1 MDEKQIEIRKKLKKK
16 LDTARYEHTLG
27 VAYTAACLA
36 MRYGADIQ
44 KAEVAGLLHDCAKCI
59 PDEEKL
65 QKCEKHHLPIS
76 DAERKNPSLLH
87 AKLGAYYARQKYGI
101 TDEEILGAITWHT
114 TGRPEMTL
122 LEEIVFIAD
131 YIEPDRD
138 RAPNLEEIRT
148 LAFTDLKTAVGAV
161 LAGTLAYV
169 GKRQDALDETT
180 VAAYEYYKGIGELV

>member
-114 TGRPEMTL
+114 TGKPEMTL

-138 RAPNLEEIRT
+138 RAPNLEEILQIILSLQAEATRIRFT
-148 LAFTDLKTAVGAV
+148 LL
-161 LAGTLAYV
+161 
-169 GKRQDALDETT
+169 Q
-180 VAAYEYYKGIGELV
+180 IIS

>member
-1 MDEKQIEIRKKLKKK
+1 M
-16 LDTARYEHTLG
+16 
-27 VAYTAACLA
+27 
-36 MRYGADIQ
+36 
-44 KAEVAGLLHDCAKCI
+44 LHDCAKCI

-114 TGRPEMTL
+114 TGKPEMTL

-180 VAAYEYYKGIGELV
+180 VAAYEYYKRIGELV

>member
-1 MDEKQIEIRKKLKKK
+1 M
-16 LDTARYEHTLG
+16 
-27 VAYTAACLA
+27 AYTAACLA

-114 TGRPEMTL
+114 TGKPEMTL

-180 VAAYEYYKGIGELV
+180 VAAYEYYKRIGELV

>member
-114 TGRPEMTL
+114 TGKPEMTL

-180 VAAYEYYKGIGELV
+180 VAAYEYYKRIGELV